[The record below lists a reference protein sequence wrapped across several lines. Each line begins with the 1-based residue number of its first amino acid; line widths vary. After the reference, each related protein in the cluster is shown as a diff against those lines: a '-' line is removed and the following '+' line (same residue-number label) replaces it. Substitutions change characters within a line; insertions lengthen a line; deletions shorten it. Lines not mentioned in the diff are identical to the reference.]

1 MSPPHLTIVDHLKPS
16 ILRNNLLQAL
26 SANDLALLQPHLE
39 GVELERG
46 DVIVEPNK
54 PIQHV
59 VFPEDAIISIV
70 ASTSG
75 GRRIEVGIIGRDGVT
90 GTSILHGADTTP
102 HEIFT
107 QVPGSALRMAADDL
121 RTAIRTSS
129 SLHGRLLRYAEAFNV
144 QIAYTALSHGSYTI
158 EERLARWLLM
168 CHDRVDGDDLP
179 LVHEFLS
186 MMLGVRRSGVTIAV
200 QTLEATGMIKAT
212 RGHINVRDRAKLE
225 EAAGGQLRCAGGGVP
240 PPLRADLT
248 LPCDCLSVRDRRC

>member
-16 ILRNNLLQAL
+16 ILRNNLLQAH

-46 DVIVEPNK
+46 DVIDRTEQADP
-54 PIQHV
+54 
-59 VFPEDAIISIV
+59 ARRL
-70 ASTSG
+70 SG
-75 GRRIEVGIIGRDGVT
+75 GRHHFDCREHLRRSPDRVGIIGRDGVT

-129 SLHGRLLRYAEAFNV
+129 SLHGRLLRYAGAFNV

-225 EAAGGQLRCAGGGVP
+225 EAAGGSYGVP
-240 PPLRADLT
+240 EAEY
-248 LPCDCLSVRDRRC
+248 RRLCGPI